1 MADNTQPGTD
11 QADGIKVL
19 GNKRELNKTLFDS
32 ILQNLL
38 TILFSIMISIVM
50 LQVVVRY
57 GVRWTGISLH
67 WTEEVARYLL
77 VITAFLGSA
86 VAWRKR
92 DNITISALTDLLP
105 GRYRFAAD
113 LFKDATI
120 LVFSVLCVIGSYGMS
135 QRTRVGRLGSIGA
148 LRLGHLYLAL
158 GFCFVVITI
167 YMVRWIIRDIRDL
180 VTFKSTEIP
189 TEGSHE

>member
-77 VITAFLGSA
+77 PELSDFT
-86 VAWRKR
+86 
-92 DNITISALTDLLP
+92 
-105 GRYRFAAD
+105 
-113 LFKDATI
+113 
-120 LVFSVLCVIGSYGMS
+120 
-135 QRTRVGRLGSIGA
+135 
-148 LRLGHLYLAL
+148 
-158 GFCFVVITI
+158 
-167 YMVRWIIRDIRDL
+167 
-180 VTFKSTEIP
+180 
-189 TEGSHE
+189 